1 VLGIELKQIRKG
13 KYELFKINETDE
25 QNLEQ
30 IIERVNERALSI
42 MKQMDDAV
50 NQNFDEDVSTQI
62 AA

>member
-1 VLGIELKQIRKG
+1 MLGIELKQIRKG